1 MTDEIKIKVPDIGG
15 ANNVDVIEILV
26 HPGDEIDVNTSLI
39 TLESDKAS
47 MEIPSPQAG
56 KIEKI
61 LVNIGDKVSEG
72 DVILTLVDEDQSAL
86 EVKEDKKSS
95 AEKNTAIKESAVI
108 EQLSNNQVNNSKEK
122 PSNLS
127 EGSKLI
133 DVVIPDIGGAT
144 DVDVIEVM
152 IKPGDSIE
160 KDQALITLE
169 GDKATMDIPA
179 PAAGSVDK
187 VAIKVGDKVAQGT
200 LILTLKTQG
209 LSQNKS
215 DDSASPESKVAP
227 KDNENESKEVDE
239 PSPSKA
245 EQTKALAPNSEDS
258 ETTSDDNVF
267 AGPAVRRMA
276 RELGVSLTKVK
287 GTGRKGRITKE
298 DIQAFIKAKL
308 VEQPASG
315 QFSLPQAP
323 TIDFSKFGEIETK
336 PLNKIKRLT
345 GQNVHRSWITIP
357 HVTQFDEA
365 DITDLEAFRKAETE
379 AAKNTGYKLTI
390 LAFVTKVVSKALLAF
405 PQFNASLD
413 STGDNLIYKK
423 YFNIGIAVET
433 LNGLVV
439 PVIREVDKLSI
450 SEIARQM
457 AEVSQRAR
465 DKGITPM
472 DMSGGCFTISSLGGI
487 GGTAF
492 TPIVNSPEV
501 AILGLSRSTIK
512 PIYINN
518 EFRPRLMLP
527 LSLSYDHRVIDGAEA
542 ARFTRYIAEL
552 LSDIRRIIL

>member
-56 KIEKI
+56 KVNKI
-61 LVNIGDKVSEG
+61 LVKVGDKVSEG
-72 DVILTLVDEDQSAL
+72 DVILTLSDEAQTAE
-86 EVKEDKKSS
+86 EVKEDKQKDTTFNQAHTEQSNHQVDKSE
-95 AEKNTAIKESAVI
+95 AKQNNTSDEIKEV
-108 EQLSNNQVNNSKEK
+108 
-122 PSNLS
+122 
-127 EGSKLI
+127 

-144 DVDVIEVM
+144 DVDVIDVM
-152 IKPGDSIE
+152 VKPGDDIA

-179 PAAGSVDK
+179 PAAGKVEH

-200 LILTLKTQG
+200 LILTLKTQE
-209 LSQNKS
+209 LDQKQSDKAVAQQLEIKS
-215 DDSASPESKVAP
+215 KDQIEEAEGVKEQLPEKS
-227 KDNENESKEVDE
+227 E
-239 PSPSKA
+239 P
-245 EQTKALAPNSEDS
+245 QTQTQEPVSEDS
-258 ETTSDDNVF
+258 EAAGSNIF

-276 RELGVSLTKVK
+276 RELGVSLARVK

-298 DIQAFIKAKL
+298 DIQAFIKTKL
-308 VEQPASG
+308 AEQPTSG
-315 QFSLPQAP
+315 QFSLPP
-323 TIDFSKFGEIETK
+323 TPAIDFSKFGEIESK

-345 GQNVHRSWITIP
+345 GQNVHRSWLTIP

-379 AAKNTGYKLTI
+379 AAKNAGYKLTI

-413 STGDNLIYKK
+413 SAGENLIYKR
-423 YFNIGIAVET
+423 YCNIGIAVET
-433 LNGLVV
+433 PNGLVV
-439 PVIREVDKLSI
+439 PVLKGVDKLSVG
-450 SEIARQM
+450 EIARQM

-465 DKGITPM
+465 EKGITPM

-501 AILGLSRSTIK
+501 AILGLSRSIIK
-512 PIYINN
+512 PIYTNN
-518 EFRPRLMLP
+518 EFKPRLMLP